1 MNLKKIYV
9 ISMFISL
16 FGMNLNAQVKADKFG
31 MKYTKEQS
39 MLHNEYNK
47 SKAYAPTAEELLG
60 CPDGTVLGGEYP

>member
-16 FGMNLNAQVKADKFG
+16 FGMNVNAQVKADKFG

-39 MLHNEYNK
+39 KLYNEYNK
-47 SKAYAPTAEELLG
+47 SKA
-60 CPDGTVLGGEYP
+60 EYEAYI